1 MAGNKKK
8 KSGAARKKQAAAASA
23 TTTGATEEPIVIP
36 DDEMESSSDTDTGP
50 DQLDLA
56 AQAEIIKER
65 GNDQFRKGQYESA
78 IESYSKAISMNP
90 NEPSYLT
97 NRAAS
102 YMALKK
108 FSQALSDCQTAA
120 SLQSANPVPKTLLRL
135 ARCHL
140 ALGDVPAC
148 LAALRDLPDSTPG
161 VQDVRKRA
169 EGLELHLKRFK
180 DAKDKN
186 EWGAARL
193 ALEQAVEAVE
203 GDVPVQ
209 WRCWR
214 VECEVARGSWTG
226 AQNAVSDAL
235 RLAPNSSEVLTL
247 RGLILFL
254 TNQIPK
260 AIQHAQQA
268 LRLDPDCTP
277 ARQLL
282 RRAKEVERVK
292 EEGNTFFKAGRLGEA
307 VERYGE
313 ALEVIGQ
320 AQSEGGGGHL
330 RAILLSNRATAQFK
344 LKQLEPALEDT
355 NASLALNPDSYKAL
369 RTRAR
374 IHLELEHYEDAVR
387 DFKAAQESA
396 ESDGAAGGEVRSIA
410 EEVRKAEVLL
420 KRSKTKDYYKILN
433 VARDCSDPEI
443 KKAYRRESLIHHPD
457 KGGDEEKFKI
467 LTEAYTVLSDPQRRR
482 RYDMGVDEDGESA
495 GGGMGGMGDP
505 MMGMQMNLAEM
516 LAQMQGGGR
525 GGFGGFGGFGGG
537 GGFPGGGG
545 GGFPGG
551 GHTHGE
557 HVVKAIELAYDRDFS
572 YIPVLDSRR
581 KPVGYINVADLKTK
595 WEAGSANPS
604 DLISNYMTKFARG
617 TGVEYT
623 VITPETPLEELEAFL
638 ETTDFAIVTDWN
650 RKFVLGVATKD
661 DLSMAAEHF
670 VGEWAVVPPA
680 PPSPPVSPG
689 IHTPS
694 SPNTV
699 LVPVFSPPTPAPSPR
714 PDSHKQH
721 QAPISFNRDVLPYFY
736 LLSPSQ
742 RREFVTQL
750 IQVCDVDQLVH
761 ANALIQPRLKR
772 DFLRE
777 LPLEVSLYVLSLI
790 GDAKTLARAAQV
802 SRFWNALVADEWT
815 WKVLCDQA
823 GYGSPK
829 SGPGMGPV
837 PRYDELVRGMRRLSI
852 TTTAP
857 GSGPSSDMP
866 CYPFPA
872 SSIPR
877 QLTHQYHYKLAYLT
891 ARNWLKGGRILR
903 AHNSSD
909 DGVVTS
915 VAMDDEWIVVGLAN
929 HRIHV
934 FSSRTGRLVRTLVGH
949 TLGVWTLGLVSRGGV
964 LKTAEGEEERTPEQ
978 VACDAQVTPGALLG
992 GCSTENTE
1000 SRTNGQPDAS
1010 NASAG
1015 WGQNGAIVVSGG
1027 CDREVRVWDLTT
1039 GNCLHVLKG
1048 HTSTIRCLKVL
1059 DSRPIAVSGSRDTT
1073 VRVWDIARGR
1083 EVHVLQGHT
1092 DSVRC
1097 LEVAGK
1103 LAVSGSYDA
1112 TCRLWDVDSGE
1123 CLRVFRGHY
1132 HEVYSVAFDGELL
1145 ATGSL
1150 DSHVRIWSASTGD
1163 CIALLQGHTSLVGQ
1177 IQLLGNIL
1185 VTGGSDGRV
1194 IVYDTATLET
1204 VHRISAHDNSVT
1216 CLQFDE
1222 RYMVSG
1228 GSDGSVKMYD
1238 MKTGQFVREMTTPC
1252 EAVWRVSF
1260 RDDKCVMMCRRSG
1273 RTVMEIWTFRPTDE
1287 EM

>member
-433 VARDCSDPEI
+433 VARDCSDAEI

-551 GHTHGE
+551 GHTHG
-557 HVVKAIELAYDRDFS
+557 F
-572 YIPVLDSRR
+572 
-581 KPVGYINVADLKTK
+581 G
-595 WEAGSANPS
+595 
-604 DLISNYMTKFARG
+604 F
-617 TGVEYT
+617 
-623 VITPETPLEELEAFL
+623 
-638 ETTDFAIVTDWN
+638 
-650 RKFVLGVATKD
+650 
-661 DLSMAAEHF
+661 
-670 VGEWAVVPPA
+670 
-680 PPSPPVSPG
+680 
-689 IHTPS
+689 
-694 SPNTV
+694 
-699 LVPVFSPPTPAPSPR
+699 
-714 PDSHKQH
+714 
-721 QAPISFNRDVLPYFY
+721 
-736 LLSPSQ
+736 
-742 RREFVTQL
+742 
-750 IQVCDVDQLVH
+750 
-761 ANALIQPRLKR
+761 
-772 DFLRE
+772 
-777 LPLEVSLYVLSLI
+777 
-790 GDAKTLARAAQV
+790 
-802 SRFWNALVADEWT
+802 
-815 WKVLCDQA
+815 
-823 GYGSPK
+823 
-829 SGPGMGPV
+829 
-837 PRYDELVRGMRRLSI
+837 
-852 TTTAP
+852 
-857 GSGPSSDMP
+857 
-866 CYPFPA
+866 
-872 SSIPR
+872 
-877 QLTHQYHYKLAYLT
+877 
-891 ARNWLKGGRILR
+891 
-903 AHNSSD
+903 
-909 DGVVTS
+909 
-915 VAMDDEWIVVGLAN
+915 
-929 HRIHV
+929 
-934 FSSRTGRLVRTLVGH
+934 
-949 TLGVWTLGLVSRGGV
+949 
-964 LKTAEGEEERTPEQ
+964 
-978 VACDAQVTPGALLG
+978 
-992 GCSTENTE
+992 
-1000 SRTNGQPDAS
+1000 
-1010 NASAG
+1010 
-1015 WGQNGAIVVSGG
+1015 
-1027 CDREVRVWDLTT
+1027 
-1039 GNCLHVLKG
+1039 
-1048 HTSTIRCLKVL
+1048 
-1059 DSRPIAVSGSRDTT
+1059 
-1073 VRVWDIARGR
+1073 
-1083 EVHVLQGHT
+1083 
-1092 DSVRC
+1092 
-1097 LEVAGK
+1097 
-1103 LAVSGSYDA
+1103 
-1112 TCRLWDVDSGE
+1112 
-1123 CLRVFRGHY
+1123 
-1132 HEVYSVAFDGELL
+1132 
-1145 ATGSL
+1145 
-1150 DSHVRIWSASTGD
+1150 
-1163 CIALLQGHTSLVGQ
+1163 
-1177 IQLLGNIL
+1177 
-1185 VTGGSDGRV
+1185 
-1194 IVYDTATLET
+1194 
-1204 VHRISAHDNSVT
+1204 
-1216 CLQFDE
+1216 
-1222 RYMVSG
+1222 
-1228 GSDGSVKMYD
+1228 
-1238 MKTGQFVREMTTPC
+1238 
-1252 EAVWRVSF
+1252 
-1260 RDDKCVMMCRRSG
+1260 
-1273 RTVMEIWTFRPTDE
+1273 
-1287 EM
+1287 